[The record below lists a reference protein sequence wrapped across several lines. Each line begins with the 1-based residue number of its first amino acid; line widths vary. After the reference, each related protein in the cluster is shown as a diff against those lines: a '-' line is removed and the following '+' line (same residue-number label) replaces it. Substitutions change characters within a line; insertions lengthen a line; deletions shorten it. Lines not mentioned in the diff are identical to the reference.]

1 MNPEHQASNIAS
13 WEAVAADIEQYPDN
27 EHWKSWKT
35 LVRRF
40 LRTGMSAGLNRYF
53 RAGQSMHHILFS
65 TLDHHGLRDEP
76 RVTIELHPPSQVRIA
91 YGTTNLWFSTPELEY
106 TLPFDDG
113 FATFRR
119 FLHQLWMATVPEP
132 IPEDIRS
139 PNAPLPAP
147 VLTQTTNYTE
157 QGAP

>member
-1 MNPEHQASNIAS
+1 MTPEHQSSNIAS
-13 WEAVAADIEQYPDN
+13 WEAIAAHIEQYPN
-27 EHWKSWKT
+27 NAHWALWKP

-40 LRTGMSAGLNRYF
+40 LCAGVAAGLHRYF

-76 RVTIELHPPSQVRIA
+76 RVTIEFHPPSELRLA
-91 YGTTNLWFSTPELEY
+91 YGTTNLWFGAPELEY
-106 TLPFDDG
+106 SLPFDAA

-119 FLHQLWMATVPEP
+119 FLHQLWTATVPEP

-139 PNAPLPAP
+139 PNAPLAAP
-147 VLTQTTNYTE
+147 VLTNPTKV
-157 QGAP
+157 A

>member
-1 MNPEHQASNIAS
+1 MTPEHQSNNIAS

-27 EHWKSWKT
+27 EHWTPWKH

-40 LRTGMSAGLNRYF
+40 LRAGAAAGLSRYF

-65 TLDHHGLRDEP
+65 TLDRHGLQDEP
-76 RVTIELHPPSQVRIA
+76 RVTIEFHPPTDLRIA
-91 YGTTNLWFSTPELEY
+91 YGTTNLSFSKPELEY
-106 TLPFDDG
+106 SLPFDDA

-119 FLHQLWMATVPEP
+119 FLHQLWTATVPEP

-147 VLTQTTNYTE
+147 ILTQGTN
-157 QGAP
+157 

>member
-1 MNPEHQASNIAS
+1 MTPEHQSCNIAA
-13 WEAVAADIEQYPDN
+13 WDFVVADIEQYPDN
-27 EHWKSWKT
+27 EYWTPWKI

-40 LRTGMSAGLNRYF
+40 LQAGTAAGLNRYF
-53 RAGQSMHHILFS
+53 RAGQSMHHIVFS

-76 RVTIELHPPSQVRIA
+76 RVTIEFHPPSDLRIA
-91 YGTTNLWFSTPELEY
+91 YGTTNLWFCKPELEY

-119 FLHQLWMATVPEP
+119 FLHQLWTATVPEP

-139 PNAPLPAP
+139 PNAPLSAP
-147 VLTQTTNYTE
+147 VLTQATN
-157 QGAP
+157 

>member
-1 MNPEHQASNIAS
+1 MRHHMTPEHQSSNIAS
-13 WEAVAADIEQYPDN
+13 WEAIASFIEEFPDDSYWTQWKPVA
-27 EHWKSWKT
+27 
-35 LVRRF
+35 RRF
-40 LRTGMSAGLNRYF
+40 IGAGIASGLNRYF

-76 RVTIELHPPSQVRIA
+76 RVTIEVHPPLELRIA
-91 YGTTNLWFSTPELEY
+91 YGDTNLWFRTPEVEY
-106 TLPFDDG
+106 SLPFDDA

-119 FLHQLWMATVPEP
+119 FLHQLWTATVPEP

-147 VLTQTTNYTE
+147 VLTHETNV
-157 QGAP
+157 A